1 MIFLYIKKI
10 LLNMSSMKEMAI
22 RDYISKID
30 FKNDDWKLSQI
41 KEDMRRFLG
50 EEPGID
56 ILYKKDV
63 MVNEFTGESKE
74 FKDIDRVFIIFTDT
88 DDRFKKIEF
97 ILGEKI

>member
-1 MIFLYIKKI
+1 MASL
-10 LLNMSSMKEMAI
+10 KEMSI
-22 RDYISKID
+22 REYVSQID
-30 FKNDDWKLSQI
+30 FKNDDWKLSKI

-56 ILYKKDV
+56 VVYKKDV

>member
-1 MIFLYIKKI
+1 
-10 LLNMSSMKEMAI
+10 MSSMKEMSI

-56 ILYKKDV
+56 VIYKKDV

-97 ILGEKI
+97 ILGERI

>member
-1 MIFLYIKKI
+1 
-10 LLNMSSMKEMAI
+10 MKEMAI

-74 FKDIDRVFIIFTDT
+74 FKDIDRVFIIFTDI

>member
-1 MIFLYIKKI
+1 
-10 LLNMSSMKEMAI
+10 MSSMKEMSI

-56 ILYKKDV
+56 VIYKKDV